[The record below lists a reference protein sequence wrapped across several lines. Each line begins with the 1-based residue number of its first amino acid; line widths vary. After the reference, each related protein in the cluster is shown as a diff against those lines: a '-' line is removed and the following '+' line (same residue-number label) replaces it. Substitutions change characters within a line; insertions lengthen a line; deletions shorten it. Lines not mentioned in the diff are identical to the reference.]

1 MVAPV
6 AELASATAAG
16 PGPLRAPT
24 LVSGDLQSQVL
35 SAAGLLR
42 RLGAIIYDTLLIVAL
57 VMVTL
62 FLLTGLNRYEAVHGP
77 WVNAILFLEIYAFFA
92 FFWVRRG
99 QTLGMLAWRMRV
111 QNPGGVPITLTQAT
125 LRFIGA
131 LLSFLT
137 LGLGY
142 LWLLVDRQRRAWPD
156 LLSASEVVVLPKR
169 RAS

>member
-1 MVAPV
+1 MTI
-6 AELASATAAG
+6 EHNL
-16 PGPLRAPT
+16 LRP
-24 LVSGDLQSQVL
+24 
-35 SAAGLLR
+35 AGLLR
-42 RLGAIIYDTLLIVAL
+42 RLGAMIYDALLIVAL

-62 FLLTGLNRYEAVHGP
+62 FFLTGLNRYEAVHGP

-111 QNPGGVPITLTQAT
+111 QNPGGAPITLTQAT

-131 LLSFLT
+131 LLAFLA

-142 LWLLVDRQRRAWPD
+142 LWSFVDRQRRTWPD

-169 RAS
+169 SH

>member
-1 MVAPV
+1 MTEVPQ
-6 AELASATAAG
+6 EIG
-16 PGPLRAPT
+16 P
-24 LVSGDLQSQVL
+24 
-35 SAAGLLR
+35 AGLLR
-42 RLGAIIYDTLLIVAL
+42 RVGAMVYDALVVVAL

-62 FLLTGLNRYEAVHGP
+62 FLLTGLNRFEAVHGP

-99 QTLGMLAWRMRV
+99 QTLGMLAWRLRV

-131 LLSFLT
+131 LLALAT

-142 LWLLVDRQRRAWPD
+142 LWLYVDPQRRTWPD
-156 LLSASEVVVLPKR
+156 LLSSSEVVLLAKR
-169 RAS
+169 NG

>member
-1 MVAPV
+1 MTT
-6 AELASATAAG
+6 ERSL
-16 PGPLRAPT
+16 LRP
-24 LVSGDLQSQVL
+24 
-35 SAAGLLR
+35 AGLLR
-42 RLGAIIYDTLLIVAL
+42 RLGAMIYDALLIVAL

-62 FLLTGLNRYEAVHGP
+62 FFLTGLNRYEAVHGP

-111 QNPGGVPITLTQAT
+111 QNPGGAPITLTQAT

-131 LLSFLT
+131 LLSLLT

-142 LWLLVDRQRRAWPD
+142 LWAFLDRHRRTWPD
-156 LLSASEVVVLPKR
+156 LLSVSEVVVLPKR
-169 RAS
+169 GR

>member
-1 MVAPV
+1 MTGVPQ
-6 AELASATAAG
+6 EIG
-16 PGPLRAPT
+16 P
-24 LVSGDLQSQVL
+24 
-35 SAAGLLR
+35 AGLLR
-42 RLGAIIYDTLLIVAL
+42 RLGAMVYDALVVVAL

-62 FLLTGLNRYEAVHGP
+62 FLLTGLNRFEAVHGP

-99 QTLGMLAWRMRV
+99 QTLGMLAWRLRV

-131 LLSFLT
+131 LLAFAT

-142 LWLLVDRQRRAWPD
+142 LWLYVDPQRRTWPD
-156 LLSASEVVVLPKR
+156 LLSSSEVVLLAKSR
-169 RAS
+169 D